1 VQILRQ
7 LRSDISAIQTALTHL
22 AENFLPAHNP
32 RLRLKIVSLFGL
44 RSLFENSFARE
55 RRPDC
60 KSGVRRMRNF
70 LSNMSLRGQLIMSSV
85 ILIAALFAMVIG
97 VLQYSQ
103 KQTLL
108 EKAQLEQNTGLR
120 ILTSTFM
127 DQFDDI
133 TVTYGADGAVTSV
146 NWDAIPAFDDHR
158 LIDRVGAISGETA
171 TVFVWDQ
178 NAGDFIRRTTN
189 IIKPDGE
196 RAVGTALGTA
206 NPVFDVMRNKRT
218 FRGEAVIL
226 GKPYLTIYEPVID
239 SRGDVIGIFY
249 VGVERTRIDAALA
262 SSFWLGS
269 GTAAAII
276 LLGAGLLAVL
286 ISWLLRPLSILADR
300 ISQVAQGQL
309 HQTIPFITRKDQ
321 IGAIAKEISGFQDE
335 LKRAEA
341 VKQASDTAQA
351 EQAFA
356 VSALRDALEKL
367 AKQDLMV
374 RVAARDGESFPQDY
388 AALRDDFNHFVTH
401 LSRTI
406 SDIGSIA
413 DEVERIG
420 QSIGSESAELAA
432 RVDSQAKT
440 LADSATSLNRLT
452 EETTQIVEKA
462 DQADAAATRSQSL
475 SSDSRTA
482 LEAAM
487 QSIGRIEASSGEI
500 TKIIGVIEDIAFQTN
515 LLALN
520 AGVEAARAGDAGR
533 GFAVVASEVR
543 GLAKNAT
550 DSAKEIKALISTSAA
565 EIQSGN
571 KLVQNTG
578 LKLGEVLEHVE
589 SLGGLVSDIAQSVRR
604 QASDLDEINGS
615 VRTLDNMTQKNASMV
630 EQTGTA
636 VRFLR
641 DESLRLSD
649 SLKGFRTPERLGSE
663 QNIGRFAV
671 IENTPRLA
679 TGT

>member
-1 VQILRQ
+1 
-7 LRSDISAIQTALTHL
+7 
-22 AENFLPAHNP
+22 
-32 RLRLKIVSLFGL
+32 
-44 RSLFENSFARE
+44 
-55 RRPDC
+55 
-60 KSGVRRMRNF
+60 MRNF

-146 NWDAIPAFDDHR
+146 IWDAIPAFDDHR

-206 NPVFDVMRNKRT
+206 NPVFDVMRNKQT

-262 SSFWLGS
+262 SSFWFGS

-286 ISWLLRPLSILADR
+286 ISWLLRPLSILAER

-440 LADSATSLNRLT
+440 LAESATSLNRLT

-671 IENTPRLA
+671 IENTPRVA

>member
-1 VQILRQ
+1 
-7 LRSDISAIQTALTHL
+7 
-22 AENFLPAHNP
+22 
-32 RLRLKIVSLFGL
+32 
-44 RSLFENSFARE
+44 
-55 RRPDC
+55 
-60 KSGVRRMRNF
+60 MRNF

-120 ILTSTFM
+120 ILTSTFV

-133 TVTYGADGAVTSV
+133 AVTYGADGAVTSV

-206 NPVFDVMRNKRT
+206 NPVFDVMRNKQT

-249 VGVERTRIDAALA
+249 VGVERTRIDTALA

-286 ISWLLRPLSILADR
+286 ISWLLGPLSILADR

-374 RVAARDGESFPQDY
+374 RVSARDGESFPQDY

-452 EETTQIVEKA
+452 EETTQIVKKA

-671 IENTPRLA
+671 IENMPRLA